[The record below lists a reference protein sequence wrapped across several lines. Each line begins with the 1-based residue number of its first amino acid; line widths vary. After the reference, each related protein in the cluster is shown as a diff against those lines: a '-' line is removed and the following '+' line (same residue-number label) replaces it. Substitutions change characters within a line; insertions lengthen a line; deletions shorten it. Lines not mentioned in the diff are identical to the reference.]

1 MISAFVFANW
11 SRSSLFVTATMMADC
26 LPMPLAA
33 YSPASTICAKSSL
46 AGIVGWNLRMLLRS
60 SIALIISF
68 IVRFSLLVYYFQ
80 MRMQEIVLFF
90 FVLFL
95 I

>member
-46 AGIVGWNLRMLLRS
+46 AGIVG
-60 SIALIISF
+60 
-68 IVRFSLLVYYFQ
+68 
-80 MRMQEIVLFF
+80 
-90 FVLFL
+90 
-95 I
+95 